1 MPKIKL
7 LAAVI
12 GVFAASL
19 LVSPGPAQASPTG
32 EGRLAERSTVQPHP
46 AIAPPDAS
54 SLGARPRT
62 VSAGADAARDCVF
75 FTRFDDVHWSST
87 AGDVSGHGWWDNGDC
102 PAKTRANITIRLEE
116 YYSDGTWRT
125 KNTGTKKKAYA
136 GGGSA
141 NRANARVTCQGG
153 STVSWRTETD
163 IDLINIPDTNNI
175 GRSATHNIP
184 CSVK

>member
-7 LAAVI
+7 LATITAVL
-12 GVFAASL
+12 AASL
-19 LVSPGPAQASPTG
+19 LVSPGPARASPAGKGRATG
-32 EGRLAERSTVQPHP
+32 RSAVEPHP
-46 AIAPPDAS
+46 AIAPAGAIAP
-54 SLGARPRT
+54 GARPRT
-62 VSAGADAARDCVF
+62 ADAAAARDCVF

-125 KNTGTKKKAYA
+125 KNTGTKKKAYE

-141 NRANARVTCQGG
+141 IV
-153 STVSWRTETD
+153 RT
-163 IDLINIPDTNNI
+163 L
-175 GRSATHNIP
+175 G
-184 CSVK
+184 